1 MEDILDLYQQPFDES
16 FPVICMDEK
25 PYQLLD
31 ETRESIPMEPGKP
44 ERQDGE
50 YIRNGTCSIFLF
62 TEPLADW
69 RHVTACARRTR
80 IDWANQIRELLEVY
94 YPDVPKIR
102 LVMDNLNTHSISSL
116 YEAFQPDVAR
126 NLAKRLEIHHT
137 PKHGSWLNIA
147 EIELSVMSG
156 QCLDRRIATITAL
169 NEELS
174 SWEVSRNKK
183 QKGVDWQFTTDSARV
198 KLKRLYPQFKS

>member
-31 ETRESIPMEPGKP
+31 QTREPIPMEPGIP

-62 TEPLADW
+62 TEPLAGW
-69 RHVTACARRTR
+69 RHVTACSRRTR

-94 YPDVPKIR
+94 YPNAPKIR

-174 SWEVSRNKK
+174 SWEVSRNNK
-183 QKGVDWQFTTDSARV
+183 QKGVDWQFTTDSARI